1 MAVYLKMES
10 HMSESVGELSR
21 ARTFNLLSL
30 RRRWKLIA
38 LCGALSVLAGLLF
51 LLFKPVKYT
60 ASTQL
65 LVYVREIQLGPEPV
79 VSPGRADLTQVQN
92 EIEIIRS
99 RGVLAA
105 VVRSLGL
112 DTDDEFVS
120 APSRLGSMVE
130 WLYRPRRSGEEA
142 STNLDLAIG
151 ALQKRLV
158 VKKVGTSHTI
168 QVNVAT
174 SDPHKSERIANAIGQ
189 AAVERRFGADPS
201 GSKSPLRRERLQGLG
216 PNAYV
221 MTAAGVPS
229 RPDGPRKIIVLAAA
243 LGFGLV
249 LGTALALLLDF
260 RNSTV
265 RTAAQVEHLGL
276 ECFGPIPFLCRR
288 NAAAASGVVG
298 GRKLAVKDRF
308 LPNPMQD
315 QTLRRAAVAIQNTG
329 ARKIG
334 VTSAVTG
341 EGAAT
346 VAAQLAR
353 TCRGSKVLLVEA
365 SLKEPSGDGD
375 EFGLTNALSVPRGI
389 VLDSSGGFDV
399 LEVGGLNS
407 GEASGASWM
416 QHGPSVLG
424 NYDLIVVCLPPLEQ
438 GPEFRMAAR
447 NLDGILLV
455 IKWGE
460 TTIETIERAIAV
472 SSVSDSDFVGAVLN
486 MVDERMIGAFG
497 DKFWNAEAALAARRR
512 SFAFEA

>member
-1 MAVYLKMES
+1 MEG
-10 HMSESVGELSR
+10 HMSEMIGELSR
-21 ARTFNLLSL
+21 ARTFDLLSL

-38 LCGALSVLAGLLF
+38 LCGALSVLSGLLF

-60 ASTQL
+60 ATTQL

-99 RGVLAA
+99 RGMLAA
-105 VVRSLGL
+105 VVRSLNL
-112 DTDDEFVS
+112 DADDEFVS

-130 WLYRPRRSGEEA
+130 WLYRPRRAGQEA
-142 STNLDLAIG
+142 STNLDLAID
-151 ALQKRLV
+151 ALQKRLTI
-158 VKKVGTSHTI
+158 KKVGTSHTI
-168 QVNVAT
+168 QVNVST

-189 AAVERRFGADPS
+189 GAVERRFGADPS

-229 RPDGPRKIIVLAAA
+229 RPDGPRKIIVLPAA
-243 LGFGLV
+243 LGFGLMF
-249 LGTALALLLDF
+249 GSALALLLDF
-260 RNSTV
+260 RNSAV
-265 RTAAQVEHLGL
+265 RAAAQVEHLGL

-288 NAAAASGVVG
+288 NAMTASGADS
-298 GRKLAVKDRF
+298 GRKLAVKDKF

-315 QTLRRAAVAIQNTG
+315 QTLRRVAVAIQNTG

-334 VTSAVTG
+334 VTSAVAG

-346 VAAQLAR
+346 VSAQLAR
-353 TCRGSKVLLVEA
+353 TCRGAKVLLVDA
-365 SLKEPSGDGD
+365 SLKELPGNRD
-375 EFGLTNALSVPRGI
+375 EFGVTSPFSVPRSI
-389 VLDSSGGFDV
+389 VLDSSGGFD
-399 LEVGGLNS
+399 LLDVGGLS
-407 GEASGASWM
+407 SSEASGASWM
-416 QHGPSVLG
+416 QHGQSVLG
-424 NYDLIVVCLPPLEQ
+424 NYELIVVCLPPLEQ

-460 TTIETIERAIAV
+460 TRIETIERAITV
-472 SSVSDSDFVGAVLN
+472 SGVSDSDFVGAVLN

-497 DKFWNAEAALAARRR
+497 DKFWNAEAALAAKRR
-512 SFAFEA
+512 SFAFET